1 MNLTYNTFEKYSL
14 AEISDL
20 LRINQLYK
28 KTDLGTRFKTIANSR
43 DKFVLPNHGES
54 SICVVDFFS
63 GVVSY
68 DGDKPIGILLFENY
82 KYLEEYKNSIQH
94 KYKKHSFIN
103 KGAIGIYVEEDYRKN
118 NIANDM
124 MQIFNKSFI
133 KEFYNEIKDF
143 DLVLLS
149 CTSHC
154 LKIASKQLVGIA
166 LTNSFGNPS
175 RWKESIKNSLN
186 YYTHESSF
194 RMIKELYN
202 LGGDLNSILDNVNDW
217 NDNPIRKIQKNRKV
231 LFNT

>member
-1 MNLTYNTFEKYSL
+1 MNLTYKTFEKYSL

-28 KTDLGTRFKTIANSR
+28 KTDLGTRFKTIANSG
-43 DKFVLPNHGES
+43 DKLVLPNHGES

-63 GVVSY
+63 GVISY
-68 DGDKPIGILLFENY
+68 VDDKPIGILLFENY
-82 KYLEEYKNSIQH
+82 KFLEDYKNIIQH
-94 KYKKHSFIN
+94 RAKKHSFIN
-103 KGAIGIYVEEDYRKN
+103 KGAIGIYVDEDYRKN

-133 KEFYNEIKDF
+133 KEFYKEIKDF

-154 LKIASKQLVGIA
+154 LSIASKQLVGIA
-166 LTNSFGNPS
+166 LTNSFGNPV
-175 RWKESIKNSLN
+175 RWKESIKDSLN

-194 RMIKELYN
+194 KMIKDLYN
-202 LGGDLNSILDNVNDW
+202 LGGDLSTILDTVNDW
-217 NDNPIRKIQKNRKV
+217 NSNPIRKVHENRKI
-231 LFNT
+231 LFKT